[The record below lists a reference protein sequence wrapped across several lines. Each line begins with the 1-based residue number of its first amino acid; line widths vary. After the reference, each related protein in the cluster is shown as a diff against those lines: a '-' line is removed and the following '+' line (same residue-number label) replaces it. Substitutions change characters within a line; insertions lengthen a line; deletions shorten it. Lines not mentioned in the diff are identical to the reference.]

1 MLRPPGSQS
10 TTRWLLHSRLNV
22 LWAGV
27 LHSFRKTFAFWC
39 TKIGYHQR
47 ISLRFQLFGKPET
60 QAVSWTP
67 KFLHMLAASVLRGL
81 LRYAFECLQSRRS
94 CSLLLDKSPVNN
106 CLSNLHDEAVNNCC
120 CLVGT
125 FGNPLSRTPVR
136 SHLSILIN
144 PVVQCWPVISSAR
157 SSVIQA
163 ISDNIQYIIVRICI
177 RQSVVYLPS
186 QYPGRL
192 LLTRHL
198 LIWTSVGVNL
208 NAYNLVDHVL
218 FCMTCLHLTVSNLD
232 VSVNGNRCCLV
243 GTIRNPQSRTLTRS
257 YVVYF
262 N

>member
-81 LRYAFECLQSRRS
+81 LRYAFECLQSGRS
-94 CSLLLDKSPVNN
+94 CFLLLEKSPVNN